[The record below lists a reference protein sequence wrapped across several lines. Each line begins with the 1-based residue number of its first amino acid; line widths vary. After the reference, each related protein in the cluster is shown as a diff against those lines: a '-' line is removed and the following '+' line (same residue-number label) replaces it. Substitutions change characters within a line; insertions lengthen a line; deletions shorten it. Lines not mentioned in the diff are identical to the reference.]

1 VAIDRDRVLEA
12 AQAFV
17 EKKRYDKAI
26 VEYQKILAADP
37 KDARTLLKIGEAYL
51 KAEQFERAIGT
62 FEQVAELHAAQGFA
76 LKAVAAY
83 VQARE
88 IVQRQVPH
96 LTDRFGYLVPRIA
109 ELYVQLQRNNDA
121 IQIYEETATRL
132 EAAGRHRDAIDIL
145 KKIVELDPRSADRA
159 YRLAEGLIR
168 LGDTESAVP
177 HLGTAAEGLVARG
190 QHDDA
195 IALLERALSVR
206 GDPKLARQAAQ
217 LYLDR
222 GGPKDAASAFLK
234 IQIAYKHAPKD
245 LDTLGLLARALYV
258 LRQPDRAIDVHK
270 EAARVAR
277 ENNNEAVFDQH
288 MDTLITRAPND
299 PVVRKLAAGWAKAPA
314 WVHEPVAAPPGPR
327 LPQPPPRAPHAAPTP
342 PHAPSMPPHAPPY
355 GHAPPVPPAYGYP
368 PAPPMPP
375 HGHAPPTPPPFEH
388 APPMPPHGY
397 APPTP
402 QPFEHAPAPQP
413 FEHAPAPPPFE
424 HAPPAPH
431 GHAPGAPRMP
441 PPLPPR
447 ARQQTPLPVPGP
459 LPGAPLTGA
468 PPPPPHARQ
477 HTPLPMP
484 GPLPGG
490 PPMAPP
496 TGEQTPPPQRA
507 PLHLIPRMTPPTPP
521 RGHGPPPPPR
531 APSPSSPRLTP
542 EPPQRLSP
550 PVPFGAVTPIPMQPA
565 PEHARPSAPI
575 PMDPTPFG
583 HVETGIPSE
592 PPPFGHVETSI
603 PSEPPFGHA
612 PMAMDA
618 PFGHLE
624 TPIPAMPAAAPYL
637 APEIPAIDAPDLP
650 DLDTPSGSWD
660 GPKSFAGRG
669 GFDEEAL
676 EEVEFFVAQGMFED
690 AIGIL
695 DEQLERLPGHPLLL
709 DRKREVEELAAAE
722 GG

>member
-1 VAIDRDRVLEA
+1 MAIDRDRVLEA

-26 VEYQKILAADP
+26 VEYQKVLAADP
-37 KDARTLLKIGEAYL
+37 KDARTLLKISEAYL
-51 KAEQFERAIGT
+51 KAEQFERAIST

-83 VQARE
+83 IQARE

-96 LTDRFGYLVPRIA
+96 LTDRFGYLVFRIA

-121 IQIYEETATRL
+121 IQIYEEAAARL
-132 EAAGRHRDAIDIL
+132 DAAARHRDAIDIL

-168 LGDTESAVP
+168 LGDTEAAVP

-222 GGPKDAASAFLK
+222 GGPKDAGAAFLK
-234 IQIAYKHAPKD
+234 IQIAYKHGPKD

-258 LRQPDRAIDVHK
+258 LRQPERAIEVHK

-277 ENNNEAVFDQH
+277 ENGAEGVFDQH
-288 MDTLITRAPND
+288 MDTLVSRAPND

-314 WVHEPVAAPPGPR
+314 WIHGQAPAPPGPS
-327 LPQPPPRAPHAAPTP
+327 LPQPPPRAPHPHAPQHPHAPPTP
-342 PHAPSMPPHAPPY
+342 PPHPHPPPTPPPHAPPMPPPPAPPAPPVPPPN
-355 GHAPPVPPAYGYP
+355 GHAPPVPPPDG
-368 PAPPMPP
+368 
-375 HGHAPPTPPPFEH
+375 H
-388 APPMPPHGY
+388 APPMPP
-397 APPTP
+397 PEP
-402 QPFEHAPAPQP
+402 QDHIPQ
-413 FEHAPAPPPFE
+413 
-424 HAPPAPH
+424 
-431 GHAPGAPRMP
+431 RLTP

-447 ARQQTPLPVPGP
+447 ARRNTPLPGP
-459 LPGAPLTGA
+459 
-468 PPPPPHARQ
+468 H
-477 HTPLPMP
+477 
-484 GPLPGG
+484 PGG
-490 PPMAPP
+490 PPTSPP
-496 TGEQTPPPQRA
+496 SGERTPPPQRA
-507 PLHLIPRMTPPTPP
+507 PLPLIPRMTPPTPP
-521 RGHGPPPPPR
+521 RGHGAPPPPPR
-531 APSPSSPRLTP
+531 SPTASQAP
-542 EPPQRLSP
+542 
-550 PVPFGAVTPIPMQPA
+550 
-565 PEHARPSAPI
+565 
-575 PMDPTPFG
+575 PTPFG
-583 HVETGIPSE
+583 SIEVDTDKPVRERIS
-592 PPPFGHVETSI
+592 PPTPFAA
-603 PSEPPFGHA
+603 A
-612 PMAMDA
+612 P
-618 PFGHLE
+618 
-624 TPIPAMPAAAPYL
+624 PIPALPSPIPYI

-676 EEVEFFVAQGMFED
+676 EEVEFFVSQGMFED

-722 GG
+722 NG